1 MKVLINRH
9 KLVVHLA
16 QQVEQQQL
24 HDNAADAV
32 KKILKNLKTVTAI
45 ATWAHETT
53 NKIQKNWSCNR
64 IYNS

>member
-1 MKVLINRH
+1 MESLSVIIICLLLAIMKVLINRH

-45 ATWAHETT
+45 AT
-53 NKIQKNWSCNR
+53 
-64 IYNS
+64 